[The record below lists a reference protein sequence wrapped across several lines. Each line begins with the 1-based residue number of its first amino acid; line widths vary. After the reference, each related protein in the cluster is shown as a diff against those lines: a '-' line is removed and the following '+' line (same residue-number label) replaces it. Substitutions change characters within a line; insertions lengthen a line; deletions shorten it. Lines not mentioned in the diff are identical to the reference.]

1 MTTRPGS
8 SGPVERAG
16 AFYNS
21 GSQWV
26 RTVDQPVS
34 VDQLAF
40 PATQDASADANTLD
54 DYEEGE
60 FTPGIGDNNFD
71 GSGEGQTYSAQVGLY
86 TKIGNMVFW
95 SLDMTISSLGTL
107 TTTHQGRIT
116 GLPFTSNSTAARK
129 WGGSV
134 GFASGLAITAGT
146 SVQATMDNNVSHL
159 NLQNWDVTTGSSAL
173 LISEITADARFIA
186 FGHYQV

>member
-1 MTTRPGS
+1 MLRKGHHP
-8 SGPVERAG
+8 PVIRAG
-16 AFYNS
+16 AFFNNGTDYER
-21 GSQWV
+21 V
-26 RTVDQPVS
+26 VDQAIQ
-34 VDQLAF
+34 VDQLTF

-54 DYEEGE
+54 DYEEGTW
-60 FTPGIGDNNFD
+60 TPGIGDNDFD
-71 GSGEGQTYSAQVGLY
+71 GSGEGQAYSAQVGLY

-107 TTTHQGRIT
+107 TTNHQGRIT

-146 SVQATMDNNVSHL
+146 GVQATMDNNVSHL
-159 NLQNWDVTTGSSAL
+159 NLQNWDATTGASPL
-173 LISEITADARFIA
+173 LLSEITADGRFIG
-186 FGHYQV
+186 FGQYQV